1 MVLTVNIMLFMLLRC
16 KVYGNDAWDEFTL
29 CRLFIFRLNK
39 KKSNFNIC
47 IPGVY

>member
-29 CRLFIFRLNK
+29 LFIFRLNK